1 MTTFSAGDATAAVQ
15 RLAAEREA
23 INENL
28 VNLEEDLG
36 RKVLENT
43 ALQGVTRQRRAEVLD
58 GFARLWTRY
67 EGFRGAV
74 VRLGEIMARP
84 DPTDADL
91 RAVEAVVSGAV
102 TVELPELDG
111 SPWDRQLT
119 LAELATEIDTESR
132 RIREVLTAVHQV
144 WTELADRL
152 DGCAD
157 LLGKAQALAA
167 DLGLTE
173 DLDPVL
179 YPLVDQLDKLRR
191 LALTDPLRLW
201 AGGAVATGAVDE
213 LAARCEQTRAELDRL
228 AELRWRAAGR
238 LDQVDRTLAEV
249 DGLGRKIVEE
259 TRRVSTRIA
268 GVVARAGLPSEP
280 LRSRLGAARELCR
293 RGRWRRLGAELPAL
307 ERDAAAALTR
317 NQEELIEA
325 RRPLRERD
333 ELRGRLGAY
342 RAKAAVQGRIED
354 LPLEALYQRAYE
366 LLWRAPCD
374 LARAAAAVAEYQS
387 AVNETGTD
395 GDPV

>member
-1 MTTFSAGDATAAVQ
+1 MTTFSADDATAAVQ
-15 RLAAEREA
+15 RLAADREA

-43 ALQGVTRQRRAEVLD
+43 ALQGVTGQRRAEVLD
-58 GFARLWTRY
+58 GFATLWTRY

-74 VRLGEIMARP
+74 ERLGKIMARP
-84 DPTDADL
+84 DLTDADL
-91 RAVEAVVSGAV
+91 REVEAVVSGAV

-179 YPLVDQLDKLRR
+179 SRLVDQLDRLRR
-191 LALTDPLRLW
+191 VALTDPLRLW

-213 LAARCEQTRAELDRL
+213 LAARCEQVRAELDRL

-259 TRRVSTRIA
+259 TRRVGTRIA
-268 GVVARAGLPSEP
+268 GVAARAGLPSEP
-280 LRSRLGAARELCR
+280 LRARLGAARELCR

-307 ERDAAAALTR
+307 ERDAATALAR
-317 NQEELIEA
+317 NQEDLIEA

-342 RAKAAVQGRIED
+342 RAKAAAQGHIED

-374 LARAAAAVAEYQS
+374 LARAAAAVAEYQG